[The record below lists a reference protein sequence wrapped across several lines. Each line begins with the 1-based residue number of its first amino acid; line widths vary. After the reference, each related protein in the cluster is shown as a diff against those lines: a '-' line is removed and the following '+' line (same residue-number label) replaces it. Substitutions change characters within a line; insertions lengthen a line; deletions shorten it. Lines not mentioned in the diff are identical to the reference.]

1 MRGVF
6 FGRLG
11 TALAFWFG
19 LLFAPPIPFQER
31 KDVKLRTFF
40 CMFSGSLM
48 LGALAA
54 TPAQAQKSQQEIVI
68 GHVAGYTGPVTK
80 DATEM
85 GAGAQVYF
93 DFVNDKG
100 GVLGRKVRL
109 LVVDDNFKPDETVKL
124 IASMNGKVSAL
135 LPPVGSANFDKV
147 LKEGVLE
154 RVNFPILGVI
164 PGVESFREPLR
175 KNLFHFRAGD
185 FDQLEKI
192 VDLTTTVGQNKIGVL
207 ATNNPNGDQVI
218 AYLNETL
225 AKRNLKLAAS
235 EKYTI
240 GPKIDWAPIIKGFQ
254 KSQPDVVIL
263 VGPPF
268 ATAAFIKE
276 AKSAS
281 LSSALYGLSY
291 TDSRLATKVAGNK
304 LARGVAISQV
314 LPNPNNRT
322 LPLIKEFRENFEKY
336 GKTKDVPSHFNLE
349 GYIAGKLLVE
359 AIRRSKDASPQGVT
373 RGLEMLRSYDMG
385 GFVVDFSPTKHN
397 GSKFVDLSMIGAMG
411 DLIY

>member
-1 MRGVF
+1 
-6 FGRLG
+6 
-11 TALAFWFG
+11 
-19 LLFAPPIPFQER
+19 
-31 KDVKLRTFF
+31 
-40 CMFSGSLM
+40 MFSGSLM
-48 LGALAA
+48 LGSLAV

-93 DFVNDKG
+93 DFVNEKG

-154 RVNFPILGVI
+154 KVSFPILGVI

-175 KNLFHFRAGD
+175 RNLFHFRAGD

-192 VDLTTTVGQNKIGVL
+192 VDLTTTVGQNKIAVL

-225 AKRNLKLAAS
+225 GKRKLKLAAS

-254 KSQPDVVIL
+254 KAQPDVVIL

-349 GYIAGKLLVE
+349 GYIAGRLLVE
-359 AIRRSKDASPQGVT
+359 AIRRSRDASPQGVI

-385 GFVVDFSPTKHN
+385 GYVVDFSPTRHT
-397 GSKFVDLSMIGAMG
+397 GSKFVDMSMIGATG

>member
-1 MRGVF
+1 
-6 FGRLG
+6 
-11 TALAFWFG
+11 
-19 LLFAPPIPFQER
+19 
-31 KDVKLRTFF
+31 VKLRTLFRR
-40 CMFSGSLM
+40 FSGSLI
-48 LGALAA
+48 LAALAV
-54 TPAQAQKSQQEIVI
+54 PAHAQKAQQEIVI

-85 GAGAQVYF
+85 GAGAQVLF
-93 DFVNDKG
+93 DATNEKG
-100 GVLGRKVRL
+100 GVLGRKLRL

-124 IASMNGKVSAL
+124 IASMNSKVSAL

-154 RVNFPILGVI
+154 KVNFPILGVI

-175 KNLFHFRAGD
+175 RNLFHFRAGD

-225 AKRNLKLAAS
+225 AKRKLKLAAN

-240 GPKIDWAPIIKGFQ
+240 GPKIDWAPIVKSYQ
-254 KSQPDVVIL
+254 KAQPDVIIL
-263 VGPPF
+263 LGPPF

-276 AKSAS
+276 AKSAG
-281 LSSALYGLSY
+281 LSSSLYGLSY
-291 TDSRLATKVAGNK
+291 TDARLSTKVAGNK

-322 LPLIKEFRENFEKY
+322 LPLVKEFRDNFEKY

-349 GYIAGKLLVE
+349 GYIAAKLIVE

-385 GFVVDFSPTKHN
+385 GYVVDFSPTKHN
-397 GSKFVDLSMIGAMG
+397 GSRFVDLSMIGATG
-411 DLIY
+411 ELIY